1 MMAQG
6 RIALLTATER
16 PEPWENA
23 PLLAPAFAARGVAA
37 VLASI
42 DSLHLANGRIC
53 VRPENGPAL
62 DLASCE
68 RVWILGFG
76 RRGSFLDK
84 MQLLAALPA
93 EVRFV
98 TRPEALLLWHGKY
111 GLAAQTEL
119 PHPPTWAF
127 DNPEALIE
135 TALREGG
142 RFVLKPPGGSFGRG
156 MVVAEA
162 GSQRFTWAARSLTR
176 ANTYCLLQRWV
187 PESAAG
193 EWRILV
199 ANGRVIAGYHRRPTG
214 AASNLARGGEAACTP
229 IPPDVQALAER
240 SARWLGERQIGY
252 AGLDIAGPWLL
263 EANIVN
269 PGSLATLAEL
279 GAGDFA
285 PAVVDALV
293 SRR

>member
-1 MMAQG
+1 MPQG
-6 RIALLTATER
+6 PTALLTATVR

-23 PLLAPAFAARGVAA
+23 SLLAPAFAARGIATVR
-37 VLASI
+37 ASI
-42 DSLHLANGRIC
+42 DTLHLANGRIC
-53 VRPENGPAL
+53 VHRVDGAVL
-62 DLASCE
+62 DLATCE
-68 RVWILGFG
+68 RIWILGFG

-84 MQLLAALPA
+84 MQLLAALPTS
-93 EVRFV
+93 VHFV

-111 GLAAQTEL
+111 GLAAQIEL
-119 PHPPTWAF
+119 PHPATWAF
-127 DNPEALIE
+127 DNSEALIE
-135 TALREGG
+135 TALHEGG

-162 GSQRFTWAARSLTR
+162 GSQRFAWAARNLTR
-176 ANTYCLLQRWV
+176 ANAYCLLQRWV
-187 PESAAG
+187 PESQAG

-199 ANGRVIAGYHRRPTG
+199 ANGRVIAGYHRRAVG
-214 AASNLARGGEAACTP
+214 AASNLARGGEATCVP
-229 IPPDVQALAER
+229 IPPDVQRLAHR
-240 SARWLGERQIGY
+240 SALWLAERQIGY

-269 PGSLATLAEL
+269 PGGLATLADL